1 MSNKNNNIEQDLK
14 LCNQRLAEFIFRNE
28 TRKLKSELNNI
39 FNILINS
46 EISQFSEF
54 ASLYLKNIIN
64 ILFDFISKN
73 NKDTTL
79 CIMQEIY
86 FLLSNIKSK
95 ELLKFIF
102 SCQSKNEQEI
112 NMNIFDKLIS
122 INDFNEN
129 EEFLNIQINLMKS
142 LVLKL
147 DSELILFFY
156 KEEINFFP
164 ILTKSLLLYDH
175 PDSMLRSVV
184 YNILLLITKNKN
196 KSLNNYLSSFP
207 VALYYPNIIY
217 NLKNIISQLNFVHIK
232 EQNISEYFEERHEE
246 LYDSVLYINDILLCD
261 IENINFILI
270 NCLLNEIIFPLFNII
285 TSKTK
290 ENISV
295 INAIY
300 ILSFFVYYIKND
312 FIINIISFFLI
323 NENIPSIFYEKI
335 KKYKFNQLS
344 TQFLQDIN
352 YLIKNIIDADV
363 NDSIWK
369 RNSDFIINDIGIDL
383 SLGNKLKE
391 NNFDFFKEMMINIKE
406 NKCNDI
412 DFIQNEIL
420 VCNCELMSSIDENII
435 LNIIILYYNVINYYM
450 NLFKNN
456 FSNNNNEANNSNQND
471 RENRKIYKIN
481 DKNKNYINNNQ
492 TLFNPFLSSF
502 INFTKIKSNINNKNL
517 LKIISKII
525 KKRNKFRIFTTE
537 LIMNT
542 LLLLIK
548 IFCFENNNYITREV
562 YNLIKD
568 IKIIL
573 KEETNN
579 LKNILNTETENF
591 PFNIIFDIYKYHINQ
606 TFDSKLLDIMK
617 SYYMLIIPFM
627 HLEKNSKIPLPLMEE
642 KPNENNIRTHLINI
656 FLFIEFIDLINN
668 KSNKTED
675 LFNVF
680 NIFNIFEIEKNQRNN
695 FEIGNIYNKNNIG
708 NEYGFCFIGDNY
720 DDFNFNVEKIK
731 KCLFIFNESN
741 FYLAEIISKTFKNI
755 SEIKIIKKIDI
766 ISLQINKSAINDNYL
781 EIKNL
786 KNDNKIIM
794 NCFNNDNTKKTYNYL
809 TLMKNNFND
818 FLKNEFNNFIQNIEN
833 KFIK

>member
-14 LCNQRLAEFIFRNE
+14 LCNQKLAEFIFRNE

-217 NLKNIISQLNFVHIK
+217 NLKNIISQLNFIHIK

-335 KKYKFNQLS
+335 KKYKFSQLS

-456 FSNNNNEANNSNQND
+456 FSNNNNEANNSNQNN

-627 HLEKNSKIPLPLMEE
+627 HLEKNSKIPFSLMEE
-642 KPNENNIRTHLINI
+642 KSNENNIRTHLINI
-656 FLFIEFIDLINN
+656 FLFIEFIDKINN
-668 KSNKTED
+668 KSNKTGD
-675 LFNVF
+675 LF

-731 KCLFIFNESN
+731 KCLFIFKESN

>member
-14 LCNQRLAEFIFRNE
+14 LCNQKLAEFIFRNE

-54 ASLYLKNIIN
+54 ARLYLKNIIN

-73 NKDTTL
+73 NKDITL

-492 TLFNPFLSSF
+492 TLFNPFLSNF
-502 INFTKIKSNINNKNL
+502 INFTKIKSNISNKNL

-642 KPNENNIRTHLINI
+642 KSNENNIRTHLINI
-656 FLFIEFIDLINN
+656 FLFIEFIDKINN

-731 KCLFIFNESN
+731 KCLFIFKESN

>member
-14 LCNQRLAEFIFRNE
+14 LCNQKLAEFNIRNE

-46 EISQFSEF
+46 EMSQFNEY
-54 ASLYLKNIIN
+54 ACLYLKNIIN

-73 NKDTTL
+73 NKDITL

-102 SCQSKNEQEI
+102 SCQNKNEQEI

-142 LVLKL
+142 LVLKF

-217 NLKNIISQLNFVHIK
+217 NLKNIISKLNIVNIK
-232 EQNISEYFEERHEE
+232 ERNISEYFEEMHEE
-246 LYDSVLYINDILLCD
+246 LYDAVLYINDILLCE
-261 IENINFILI
+261 IENINFIII

-300 ILSFFVYYIKND
+300 ILSFFIYYIKND

-323 NENIPSIFYEKI
+323 NDNIPSIFHEKI
-335 KKYKFNQLS
+335 KMYKFNQLS

-369 RNSDFIINDIGIDL
+369 RNSEFIINDIGIDL

-420 VCNCELMSSIDENII
+420 ECNCELMTSTDENVI
-435 LNIIILYYNVINYYM
+435 LNIIILYYNMIYYYM

-456 FSNNNNEANNSNQND
+456 NL
-471 RENRKIYKIN
+471 K

-492 TLFNPFLSSF
+492 TLFNPFLSTF
-502 INFTKIKSNINNKNL
+502 INFTKFKSNINNKNL
-517 LKIISKII
+517 LKMISKII
-525 KKRNKFRIFTTE
+525 KKRNKFRIFTNE

-542 LLLLIK
+542 LLLLIQ
-548 IFCFENNNYITREV
+548 IFCLENNNYITREV

-573 KEETNN
+573 KEEINN
-579 LKNILNTETENF
+579 LKTILNTETENF
-591 PFNIIFDIYKYHINQ
+591 LFNILFDIYKYHKNQ

-617 SYYMLIIPFM
+617 SYYMLIIPYM
-627 HLEKNSKIPLPLMEE
+627 HLEKSDKIPFSLIEE
-642 KPNENNIRTHLINI
+642 KSNENSTRIHLINI
-656 FLFIEFIDLINN
+656 FLLIELIDKVNN
-668 KSNKTED
+668 KSNKSGE
-675 LFNVF
+675 LCNL
-680 NIFNIFEIEKNQRNN
+680 FNIFEIENNQRNN

-720 DDFNFNVEKIK
+720 DDFNFNVQKIK

-741 FYLAEIISKTFKNI
+741 FYLAEIVSKTFKNI
-755 SEIKIIKKIDI
+755 SEIKIIKKIPI
-766 ISLQINKSAINDNYL
+766 LSFQINKSEINDNYL

-786 KNDNKIIM
+786 KSGYIIIM
-794 NCFNNDNTKKTYNYL
+794 NCFNNDNTKKVFNYL

-818 FLKNEFNNFIQNIEN
+818 FLKSEFDTFIQNIEN

>member
-14 LCNQRLAEFIFRNE
+14 LCNQKLAEFIFRNE

-217 NLKNIISQLNFVHIK
+217 NLKNIISQLNFIHIK
-232 EQNISEYFEERHEE
+232 DQNISEYFEERHEE

-335 KKYKFNQLS
+335 KKYKFSQLS

-456 FSNNNNEANNSNQND
+456 FSNNNNEANNSNQNN

-627 HLEKNSKIPLPLMEE
+627 HLEKNSKIPFSLMEE
-642 KPNENNIRTHLINI
+642 KSNENNIRTHLINI
-656 FLFIEFIDLINN
+656 FLFIEFIDKINN
-668 KSNKTED
+668 KSNKTGD
-675 LFNVF
+675 LF

-731 KCLFIFNESN
+731 KCLFIFKESN

>member
-14 LCNQRLAEFIFRNE
+14 LCNQKLAEFIFRNE

-73 NKDTTL
+73 NKDITL

-217 NLKNIISQLNFVHIK
+217 NLKNIISQLNFIHIK
-232 EQNISEYFEERHEE
+232 DQNISEYFEERHEE

-435 LNIIILYYNVINYYM
+435 LNIIILYYNMINYYM

-456 FSNNNNEANNSNQND
+456 FSNNNNEANNSNQNN

-627 HLEKNSKIPLPLMEE
+627 HLEKNSKIPFSLMEE
-642 KPNENNIRTHLINI
+642 KSNENNIRTHLINI
-656 FLFIEFIDLINN
+656 FLFIEFIDKINN
-668 KSNKTED
+668 KSNKTGD
-675 LFNVF
+675 LF

-695 FEIGNIYNKNNIG
+695 FEIGNTYNKNNIG

>member
-1 MSNKNNNIEQDLK
+1 MSNKNTNIEQDLK
-14 LCNQRLAEFIFRNE
+14 LCNQKLAEFIFRNE

-46 EISQFSEF
+46 EISQFSEYTC
-54 ASLYLKNIIN
+54 LYLKNIIN

-232 EQNISEYFEERHEE
+232 EQSVSEYFEERHEE

-312 FIINIISFFLI
+312 FIINIISFF
-323 NENIPSIFYEKI
+323 
-335 KKYKFNQLS
+335 FN
-344 TQFLQDIN
+344 
-352 YLIKNIIDADV
+352 
-363 NDSIWK
+363 
-369 RNSDFIINDIGIDL
+369 
-383 SLGNKLKE
+383 
-391 NNFDFFKEMMINIKE
+391 
-406 NKCNDI
+406 
-412 DFIQNEIL
+412 
-420 VCNCELMSSIDENII
+420 
-435 LNIIILYYNVINYYM
+435 
-450 NLFKNN
+450 
-456 FSNNNNEANNSNQND
+456 
-471 RENRKIYKIN
+471 
-481 DKNKNYINNNQ
+481 
-492 TLFNPFLSSF
+492 
-502 INFTKIKSNINNKNL
+502 
-517 LKIISKII
+517 
-525 KKRNKFRIFTTE
+525 
-537 LIMNT
+537 
-542 LLLLIK
+542 
-548 IFCFENNNYITREV
+548 
-562 YNLIKD
+562 
-568 IKIIL
+568 
-573 KEETNN
+573 
-579 LKNILNTETENF
+579 
-591 PFNIIFDIYKYHINQ
+591 
-606 TFDSKLLDIMK
+606 
-617 SYYMLIIPFM
+617 
-627 HLEKNSKIPLPLMEE
+627 
-642 KPNENNIRTHLINI
+642 
-656 FLFIEFIDLINN
+656 
-668 KSNKTED
+668 
-675 LFNVF
+675 
-680 NIFNIFEIEKNQRNN
+680 
-695 FEIGNIYNKNNIG
+695 
-708 NEYGFCFIGDNY
+708 
-720 DDFNFNVEKIK
+720 
-731 KCLFIFNESN
+731 
-741 FYLAEIISKTFKNI
+741 
-755 SEIKIIKKIDI
+755 
-766 ISLQINKSAINDNYL
+766 
-781 EIKNL
+781 
-786 KNDNKIIM
+786 
-794 NCFNNDNTKKTYNYL
+794 
-809 TLMKNNFND
+809 
-818 FLKNEFNNFIQNIEN
+818 
-833 KFIK
+833 